1 MGIINET
8 KIKKQNIMFSYPFKT
23 TNLLQFWTS
32 LLLVSFLLQTACTQP
47 EDAAKSSSKTSN
59 SAISDKENGV
69 EYDSPLFTLL
79 PSSETGV
86 TFGNY
91 LTEDIYS
98 INNVLSF
105 EYYYM
110 GAGLAVGDINNDDLP
125 DIFFCGNNEAN
136 RLYLNKGNFKFEDI
150 TEKAGVGSTRFTS
163 GATMA
168 DVNNDGLLDIYVNNA
183 GPYKDAESK
192 TNELYINKG
201 DGQFVE
207 SAAEYGI
214 DNSDWSVQ
222 SAFFDYDKDG
232 DLDLFVSNH
241 STYFRIPL
249 NIVFKELE
257 NPETLYKMSSKL
269 YRNDGG
275 TFKDVTKE
283 AGLINHSYGLGLVI
297 ADIND
302 DGYPDIYQANDYS
315 VPDRMYINQGDGTFI
330 DEQKSRTKHVPW
342 FGMGADVADFN
353 NDGFLDIASVDMAAA
368 DHIRGKTLMASM
380 DTDLFWGLVTQLN
393 QQYQYMFNT
402 LQVNNGN
409 GTFSEI
415 ANMTGTAKTDWSWSA
430 LFMDVDNDG
439 WKDYLVTN
447 GMRRYALD
455 NDFRIAMEK
464 ARQANGGTVPNEMRP
479 ELWKMMPEVPLSNLI
494 YHNNG
499 DLSFTDKAE
508 KWDMAHPSYSTG
520 AAYADFDGDG
530 DLDFVMN
537 NTDMEAFMYRN
548 NANEIT
554 GNNYLRLQLLDNG
567 KKANTLNAKV
577 TIYSNGNELQHQE
590 LTYTRGYQSAV
601 EEYLHFGLGKTSK
614 VDKIEVRWLDGKMQV
629 LENVAANQLL
639 KIDKKEATAKATK
652 RIPPVESLF
661 SEVDLSKIGVD
672 FQHRENIY
680 DDFKTEILLPH
691 KQSML
696 GPFIGV
702 SDVNKDGL
710 EDFYIGGAAG
720 QSGVLYLQS
729 EDATFYE
736 AEQQPWAASGN
747 SEDMYPLFFD
757 ADNNGLDDLYI
768 VSGGGGEMLGYEN
781 FLKDRLYVN
790 FGENGFK
797 QVKALP
803 EGMQSSGMKARAAD
817 FDGDGDL
824 DIFVGGRTLPQ
835 KYPFAPRSYLLRN
848 DNKKFNDVTAEFAPE
863 LQEVGMVTDFEWTD
877 FNKDGQVDLIVVGEW
892 MPISFYQNEGGKF
905 KNVTEEYGFADYTGW
920 WYSIE
925 VADLDGDGDE
935 DIIAGNVG
943 LNNKFNPSPK
953 KPLHVYANDFDGT
966 GSFDIV
972 LSKKYKGQLVPVRG
986 RECSSQQMPFVAEKF
1001 PTYNDFAHA
1010 NLEEIYGEQQ
1020 LENSLHLQVN
1030 DFHSMV
1036 FFNDGNQNY
1045 TAKPLPNMAQ
1055 MAPINGIIVADL
1067 NNDGNQDLVV
1077 AGNMYQAEVETPR
1090 YDAGNGLVMLGDGK
1104 GNFQPLNVRE
1114 SGLFAPKDVKDL
1126 ALIRLGTKKE
1136 LGILVA
1142 NNNGGM
1148 QLFRL
1153 RGGNGVALK

>member
-1 MGIINET
+1 
-8 KIKKQNIMFSYPFKT
+8 MFSYPFKT
-23 TNLLQFWTS
+23 TNLLQFGIL

-47 EDAAKSSSKTSN
+47 EDASKSSSKTST
-59 SAISDKENGV
+59 SAPYDKENEV

-98 INNVLSF
+98 INNVLSY

-110 GAGLAVGDINNDDLP
+110 GAGLAVGDINNDGLA

-150 TEKAGVGSTRFTS
+150 TEKAGVGSKRFTS

-183 GPYKDAESK
+183 GPYPDAESK
-192 TNELYINKG
+192 ANELYINNG
-201 DGQFVE
+201 DGNFTE
-207 SAAEYGI
+207 SAAEYGL
-214 DNSDWSVQ
+214 DNGDWSVQ

-232 DLDLFVSNH
+232 DLDVFISNH

-249 NIVFKELE
+249 NIVFKDLE

-269 YRNDGG
+269 YRNDNGK
-275 TFKDVTKE
+275 FKDVTRE
-283 AGLINHSYGLGLVI
+283 AGLVNHSYGLGVVI

-315 VPDRMYINQGDGTFI
+315 VPDRMYINQGNGTFI

-342 FGMGADVADFN
+342 FGMGADVSDFN
-353 NDGFLDIASVDMAAA
+353 NDGYLDIASVDMAAA

-380 DTDLFWGLVTQLN
+380 DTDLFWGLVNQLN

-402 LQVNNGN
+402 LQLNNGN

-464 ARQANGGTVPNEMRP
+464 ARQANGGTVPDEMRP
-479 ELWKMMPEVPLSNLI
+479 ELWKMMPEVPLSNLM
-494 YHNNG
+494 YRNNG

-508 KWDMAHPSYSTG
+508 KWNMAQPSYSTG

-537 NTDMEAFMYRN
+537 NTDMEAFIYRN
-548 NANEIT
+548 NANEIS

-577 TIYSNGNELQHQE
+577 TIHFNGDQIQHQE

-601 EEYLHFGLGKTSK
+601 EEYLHFGLGKTDK
-614 VDKIEVRWLDGKMQV
+614 VDKIEVKWLDGKEQI
-629 LENVAANQLL
+629 LKDVAANQLL
-639 KIDKKEATAKATK
+639 KVDKKDAKAGSSIQK
-652 RIPPVESLF
+652 PKIEGLLVEA
-661 SEVDLSKIGVD
+661 DLQKMGVN
-672 FQHRENIY
+672 FKHTENVY

-720 QSGVLYLQS
+720 QSGKLYLQAS
-729 EDATFYE
+729 DATFYE
-736 AEQQPWAASGN
+736 AEQQPWAASAN

-757 ADNNGLDDLYI
+757 ADNNGYDDLYI
-768 VSGGGGEMLGYEN
+768 VSGGGGEMAGNEE
-781 FLKDRLYVN
+781 FLEDRLYVN

-803 EGMQSSGMKARAAD
+803 EGMLSSGMKAKAAD

-835 KYPFAPRSYLLRN
+835 KYPFPSRSYLLRN
-848 DNKKFNDVTAEFAPE
+848 DNKKFNDVTAELAPE
-863 LQEVGMVTDFEWTD
+863 LQEVGMVTDFKWTD
-877 FNKDGQVDLIVVGEW
+877 FNKDGQMDLIVVGEW
-892 MPISFYQNEGGKF
+892 MPISFFQNDGGKL
-905 KNVTEEYGFADYTGW
+905 KNVTEEYGFSDYTGW

-972 LSKKYKGQLVPVRG
+972 LSKKYKGELVPVRG

-1010 NLEEIYGEQQ
+1010 NLEEIYGEQK

-1036 FFNDGNQNY
+1036 FFNEGNQKY
-1045 TAKPLPNMAQ
+1045 TPKNLPNMAQ
-1055 MAPINGIIVADL
+1055 MAPINGIIVTDV
-1067 NNDGNQDLVV
+1067 NKDGNQDLVV
-1077 AGNMYQAEVETPR
+1077 AGNMYHAEVETPR

-1104 GNFQPLNVRE
+1104 GNFNPLNVLE
-1114 SGLFAPKDVKDL
+1114 SGFFAPKDVKDL
-1126 ALIRLGTKKE
+1126 ALIRLGANKE

-1153 RGGNGVALK
+1153 RGGDGVALK

>member
-1 MGIINET
+1 MPFYLIKAINP
-8 KIKKQNIMFSYPFKT
+8 NHFGLGLVLMY
-23 TNLLQFWTS
+23 LLF
-32 LLLVSFLLQTACTQP
+32 QTACNEP
-47 EDAAKSSSKTSN
+47 EGASKSSYSVNKTS
-59 SAISDKENGV
+59 AKAEQVDYDK
-69 EYDSPLFTLL
+69 PLFSLL

-86 TFGNY
+86 TFGNF
-91 LTEDIYS
+91 LQEDIYS
-98 INNVLSF
+98 INNVLSY

-125 DIFFCGNNEAN
+125 DIFFCGNNEVN
-136 RLYLNKGNFKFEDI
+136 RLYLNKGNFQFEDI

-183 GPYKDAESK
+183 GPYFKEFEDDGKLSDAK
-192 TNELYINKG
+192 MNELYINQG
-201 DGQFVE
+201 DGKFVE
-207 SAAEYGI
+207 SAKEYGV
-214 DNSDWSVQ
+214 DNRDFSVQ

-241 STYFRIPL
+241 STYFRVSL
-249 NIVFKELE
+249 NKVFKDLE
-257 NPETLYKMSSKL
+257 NPEILYKMSSKL
-269 YRNDGG
+269 YRNDNGK
-275 TFKDVTKE
+275 FKDVTRE
-283 AGLINHSYGLGLVI
+283 AGLVNHSYGLGLVI

-315 VPDRMYINQGDGTFI
+315 VPDRMYINQGNGTFI
-330 DEQKSRTKHVPW
+330 DEQKTRTKHVPW
-342 FGMGADVADFN
+342 FGMGADISDFN

-380 DTDLFWGLVTQLN
+380 DTDLFWGLVNQLN

-402 LQVNNGN
+402 LQVSNGN

-415 ANMTGTAKTDWSWSA
+415 ANMTGTAKTDWSWTA

-439 WKDYLVTN
+439 WKDYLITN

-464 ARQANGGTVPNEMRP
+464 ARQANGGVVPNEMRP

-494 YHNNG
+494 YRNNG
-499 DLSFTDKAE
+499 DLTFTDKAE
-508 KWDMAHPSYSTG
+508 KWDFAHPSYSTG

-537 NTDMEAFMYRN
+537 NTDKEAFIYRN
-548 NANEIT
+548 NANELT
-554 GNNYLRLQLLDNG
+554 GNNYLRLQLLDDG

-577 TIYSNGNELQHQE
+577 TIYFNDNQIQHQE

-601 EEYLHFGLGKTSK
+601 EEYIHFGLGKNEK
-614 VDKIEVRWLDGKMQV
+614 VDKMEVRWLDGKMQV
-629 LENVAANQLL
+629 LKDVAANQLL
-639 KIDKKEATAKATK
+639 KIDKKDAKAKSTIRK
-652 RIPPVESLF
+652 PAIKGLL

-672 FQHRENIY
+672 FKHRENIY
-680 DDFKTEILLPH
+680 NDFKTEILLPH

-696 GPFIGV
+696 GPFVGV

-720 QSGVLYLQS
+720 QNGKLYLQAA
-729 EDATFYE
+729 DATFYE
-736 AEQQPWAASGN
+736 AERQPWETTAN

-757 ADNNGLDDLYI
+757 ADNNGTDDLYL
-768 VSGGGGEMLGYEN
+768 VSGGGGEMAGNEALLE
-781 FLKDRLYVN
+781 DRLYIN
-790 FGENGFK
+790 FGERGFA

-803 EGMQSSGMKARAAD
+803 EGMQSSGMKAQAAD

-824 DIFVGGRTLPQ
+824 DIFVGGRTLPG
-835 KYPFAPRSYLLRN
+835 KYPFPARSYLIRN
-848 DNKKFNDVTAEFAPE
+848 DIEIVNGKKQGKFNDVTAEFAPE
-863 LQEVGMVTDFEWTD
+863 LQEAGMITDFKWTD
-877 FNKDGQVDLIVVGEW
+877 FNKDGQMDLIVVGEW
-892 MPISFYQNEGGKF
+892 MPISFFQNEGGKL

-972 LSKKYKGQLVPVRG
+972 LSKDYKGQLVPVRG
-986 RECSSQQMPFVAEKF
+986 RECSSEQMPFVAEKF

-1020 LENSLHLQVN
+1020 LQNSLHLQVN
-1030 DFHSMV
+1030 DFRSMV
-1036 FFNDGNQNY
+1036 FFNNGDQSY
-1045 TAKPLPNMAQ
+1045 TAKALPNEAQ
-1055 MAPINGIIVADL
+1055 ISPINGIVVADL
-1067 NNDGNQDLVV
+1067 NRDGNQDLVV
-1077 AGNMYQAEVETPR
+1077 AGNMYHAEVETPR

-1104 GNFQPLNVRE
+1104 GNFNPLNVRE
-1114 SGLFAPKDVKDL
+1114 SGFFAPKDVKDL
-1126 ALIRLGTKKE
+1126 ALIRLGSGKQ

-1142 NNNGGM
+1142 NNNGKM
-1148 QLFRL
+1148 QLFKL
-1153 RGGNGVALK
+1153 KEGDGVVFK

>member
-1 MGIINET
+1 MPT
-8 KIKKQNIMFSYPFKT
+8 HPFKT
-23 TNLLQFWTS
+23 TQLKCLMS
-32 LLLVSFLLQTACTQP
+32 LVVLMVFVLQTACNQQQDPT
-47 EDAAKSSSKTSN
+47 KSSSNTTPSN
-59 SAISDKENGV
+59 NKAKAANV
-69 EYDSPLFTLL
+69 EYDAPLFSLL
-79 PSSETGV
+79 PSSETGI
-86 TFGNY
+86 TFGNF
-91 LTEDIYS
+91 LQEDIYS
-98 INNVLSF
+98 INNVLSY

-136 RLYLNKGNFKFEDI
+136 RLYLNRGNFQFEDI
-150 TEKAGVGSTRFTS
+150 TEKAGVGSKRFTS

-192 TNELYINKG
+192 ANELYINKG
-201 DGQFVE
+201 DGDFVE
-207 SAAEYGI
+207 SAAEYGV
-214 DNSDWSVQ
+214 NNGDWSVQ

-257 NPETLYKMSSKL
+257 NPETLYNMSSKL
-269 YRNDGG
+269 YRNDNGK
-275 TFKDVTKE
+275 FKDVTRE
-283 AGLINHSYGLGLVI
+283 AGLVNHSYGLGLVI

-315 VPDRMYINQGDGTFI
+315 VPDRMYINQGNGKFV
-330 DEQKSRTKHVPW
+330 DEQKTRTKHVPW
-342 FGMGADVADFN
+342 FGMGADISDFN

-380 DTDLFWGLVTQLN
+380 DTDLFWGLVNQLN

-415 ANMTGTAKTDWSWSA
+415 ANMTGTAKTDWSWTA

-439 WKDYLVTN
+439 WKDYLVSN

-464 ARQANGGTVPNEMRP
+464 ARQENGGVVPDEMRP
-479 ELWKMMPEVPLSNLI
+479 ELWKMMPEVPLSNHL
-494 YHNNG
+494 YRNNG
-499 DLSFTDKAE
+499 DLTFTDKAE
-508 KWDMAHPSYSTG
+508 KWDFAQPSYSTG

-537 NTDMEAFMYRN
+537 NTDMEAFIYRN
-548 NANEIT
+548 NANELT

-567 KKANTLNAKV
+567 KKATTLNAKV
-577 TIYSNGNELQHQE
+577 TITSNGNQIQHQE

-601 EEYLHFGLGKTSK
+601 EEYLHFGLGKTNK
-614 VDKIEVRWLDGKMQV
+614 VDKIEIKWLDGKEQI
-629 LENVAANQLL
+629 LEDVAVNQLL
-639 KIDKKEATAKATK
+639 KVDKKDAKAGSSIK
-652 RIPPVESLF
+652 RPPMKGLF

-672 FQHRENIY
+672 FQHRENRY

-696 GPFIGV
+696 GPFVSV

-720 QSGVLYLQS
+720 QSGVLYLQAA
-729 EDATFYE
+729 DATFYE
-736 AEQQPWAASGN
+736 AEQQPWSASAN

-757 ADNNGLDDLYI
+757 ADNNGTDDLYI
-768 VSGGGGEMLGYEN
+768 VSGGGGEMAGNEILLE
-781 FLKDRLYVN
+781 DRLYVN
-790 FGENGFK
+790 FGEAGYK

-803 EGMQSSGMKARAAD
+803 EGLLTSGMKAKAAD
-817 FDGDGDL
+817 FDGDGDM

-848 DNKKFNDVTAEFAPE
+848 DNKRFNDVTDEFAPD
-863 LQEVGMVTDFEWTD
+863 LQEAGMITDFQWTD
-877 FNKDGQVDLIVVGEW
+877 FNKDGQMDLIVVGEW

-905 KNVTEEYGFADYTGW
+905 TNVTADYGFGDKTGW
-920 WYSIE
+920 WYSLE
-925 VADLDGDGDE
+925 VADIDGDGDE
-935 DIIAGNVG
+935 DLIAGNVG

-953 KPLHVYANDFDGT
+953 KPLHVYADDFDGT

-972 LSKKYKGQLVPVRG
+972 LSKDYKGKLVPVRG
-986 RECSSQQMPFVAEKF
+986 RECSSEQMPFVAEKF

-1010 NLEEIYGEQQ
+1010 DLEEIYGEQK

-1030 DFHSMV
+1030 DFRSMV
-1036 FFNDGNQNY
+1036 FLNDGNQKY
-1045 TAKPLPNMAQ
+1045 TAQALPNEAQ
-1055 MAPINGIIVADL
+1055 VSPINGIVVADL
-1067 NNDGNQDLVV
+1067 NQDGNKDLVV
-1077 AGNMYQAEVETPR
+1077 AGNMYHAEVETPR
-1090 YDAGNGLVMLGDGK
+1090 YDAGNGLVLLGDGK
-1104 GNFQPLNVRE
+1104 GNFNPLNVRE
-1114 SGLFAPKDVKDL
+1114 SGFFAPKDVKDL
-1126 ALIRLGTKKE
+1126 ALIRLGAKKE

-1153 RGGNGVALK
+1153 EGSKGVALK